1 MHHAKQ
7 SVHHA
12 TLATLK
18 RGAAALLLL
27 SSTASNV
34 AMARDGSTAALALL
48 GATGIPDATASAIS
62 ITRGDGES
70 LGITYGQ
77 FGLPFTVSS
86 QFPLYLE
93 GYLGYA
99 RYDPLYV
106 FSGDQAER
114 RLPGR
119 LNHVTGTIGVGWD
132 FRITRDLVLRPVL
145 NGAIGVIATDPALFG
160 GLISARRDVELDI
173 VAGGST
179 WATGWGGTL
188 MLDYARYREHYE
200 LDVEVR
206 YTAMTFAAM
215 ERSPDGSRP
224 SADAQTLGLW
234 SRLRWPTGVE
244 AFGRPVRWVAELSH
258 SQFFG
263 DQARVLGIDWL
274 TKVGGGVE
282 MDIGRAESTL
292 AGFLYLNRIG
302 LVGRYVFGR
311 NVSGFSVGLSF
322 GF

>member
-1 MHHAKQ
+1 MPRNQTSIRNAKIR
-7 SVHHA
+7 
-12 TLATLK
+12 TLGP
-18 RGAAALLLL
+18 GAAALLLL
-27 SSTASNV
+27 ASIVTNG
-34 AMARDGSTAALALL
+34 ALARDGSAGALALL
-48 GATGIPDATASAIS
+48 GATGIPDATSSAIS

-77 FGLPFTVSS
+77 FGLPFTVSE
-86 QFPLYLE
+86 QVPLYLE
-93 GYLGYA
+93 GYVGYA

-106 FSGDQAER
+106 FSGDQTER

-119 LNHVTGTIGVGWD
+119 LNHVTGTVGVGWD
-132 FRITRDLVLRPVL
+132 FRIARDLVLRPVL
-145 NGAIGVIATDPALFG
+145 NGAIGLIASDPALFG
-160 GLISARRDVELDI
+160 GLISARRDVDLEI

-188 MLDYARYREHYE
+188 MLDYARYRENYE

-215 ERSPDGSRP
+215 ERSPDGSRQN
-224 SADAQTLGLW
+224 ADAQTLGLW
-234 SRLRWPTGVE
+234 SRLRWPTGLE

-274 TKVGGGVE
+274 TKVGGGAE
-282 MDIGRAESTL
+282 LDIGRAEATL